1 MTKRMRAI
9 EMAAMMMLMAAAASC
24 EKEQKGCMLDR
35 TALFY
40 VENQSKD
47 TASFELIQE
56 ADTIRQEILPYRKY
70 SWRIKAGVETKSYVY
85 RADTLYRKTMEGW
98 KCKRCEMDGHLI
110 R

>member
-9 EMAAMMMLMAAAASC
+9 EMAAMMMVMAAAASC

-47 TASFELIQE
+47 TAIISIAAISIALIF
-56 ADTIRQEILPYRKY
+56 
-70 SWRIKAGVETKSYVY
+70 
-85 RADTLYRKTMEGW
+85 
-98 KCKRCEMDGHLI
+98 
-110 R
+110 